1 MCSESTTAR
10 RRGFVQSAGMHPTPT
25 LTEFLAATAATLML
39 ASAAHA
45 DRASE
50 SKACKAVKLQIRH
63 VESRMR
69 AGYTAG
75 QGVRLETRLK
85 KLRDKR
91 FRVCR

>member
-1 MCSESTTAR
+1 MCSELPEAWPGEIRQSGRMKAAHGHRVLLLATT
-10 RRGFVQSAGMHPTPT
+10 
-25 LTEFLAATAATLML
+25 LALLL
-39 ASAAHA
+39 ASVAHA
-45 DRASE
+45 DRASD
-50 SKACKAVKLQIRH
+50 SKACKAVKLQIRN

-75 QGVRLETRLK
+75 HGVRLETRLK

>member
-1 MCSESTTAR
+1 
-10 RRGFVQSAGMHPTPT
+10 
-25 LTEFLAATAATLML
+25 
-39 ASAAHA
+39 
-45 DRASE
+45 
-50 SKACKAVKLQIRH
+50 
-63 VESRMR
+63 MR